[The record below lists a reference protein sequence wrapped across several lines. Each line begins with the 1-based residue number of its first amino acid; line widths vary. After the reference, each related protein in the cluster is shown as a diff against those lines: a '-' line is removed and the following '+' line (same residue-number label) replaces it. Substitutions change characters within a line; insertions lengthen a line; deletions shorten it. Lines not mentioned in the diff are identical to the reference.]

1 MNKNKPEW
9 APVGSGEEFA
19 TEVVSGVKGAI
30 KSAQTKKRPYS
41 PTVSALKEGIING
54 DLPLLARAITLVES
68 ASKQHLEQSQKLIKE
83 LLPYTGK
90 SIRIAISGPPG
101 AGKSSFIDS
110 IGEILCN
117 NGKKVAVLAVDPSS
131 TLSGGSILGDK
142 TRMERLSRCENA
154 FIRPSP
160 SGGVLG
166 GVARKTRETILL
178 CEAAGFDTIFIETVG
193 VGQSEINVRSMVDF
207 FLLLLLPGSGDELQG
222 VKKGVVEIAD
232 ALAINKADNSPLIAS
247 LTQKAYIE
255 ALHYLIN
262 EERSI
267 PPKVFLSSAIKGDG
281 IKDIWEEIVSFTQI
295 MKENGKF
302 DKQRKEQTIEWI
314 ISTVEENI
322 INNFYSNPEVA
333 KLIPTIKEQSILGKI
348 TPTSAVM
355 ELLKAYKQK

>member
-1 MNKNKPEW
+1 
-9 APVGSGEEFA
+9 
-19 TEVVSGVKGAI
+19 
-30 KSAQTKKRPYS
+30 
-41 PTVSALKEGIING
+41 
-54 DLPLLARAITLVES
+54 
-68 ASKQHLEQSQKLIKE
+68 
-83 LLPYTGK
+83 
-90 SIRIAISGPPG
+90 
-101 AGKSSFIDS
+101 
-110 IGEILCN
+110 
-117 NGKKVAVLAVDPSS
+117 
-131 TLSGGSILGDK
+131 
-142 TRMERLSRCENA
+142 
-154 FIRPSP
+154 
-160 SGGVLG
+160 
-166 GVARKTRETILL
+166 
-178 CEAAGFDTIFIETVG
+178 
-193 VGQSEINVRSMVDF
+193 MVDF